1 MSSKIITS
9 FVKKSKN
16 ARIFRHLVVL
26 RTSVFGGVLSGYKG
40 NCFPLYPSSNEVDN
54 TQHSDRGPKYE
65 VYFGGVAEWLKA
77 LVSKTSKGESPSR
90 VQISPPPHLENPPV
104 VA

>member
-1 MSSKIITS
+1 M
-9 FVKKSKN
+9 
-16 ARIFRHLVVL
+16 VVL
-26 RTSVFGGVLSGYKG
+26 RTFCLEEWLSGYKG

-90 VQISPPPHLENPPV
+90 VQISPPPHLENPL
-104 VA
+104 AMA